1 MGGFSWPSLSIFIVM
16 VAMTFLVL
24 IAVRRYR
31 SRQALMQ
38 RVAELE
44 ALSAAGRSI
53 VAAELDLMSLCELI
67 AQESGQVIDNSTF
80 QIGLF
85 DDHFYEILFWTVNGR
100 SLETPRTF
108 DLNEESGIVGWV
120 RESGAPLLV
129 RDFQKEM
136 PRLPARPRYITETP
150 PRSAIFL
157 PLISGE
163 EVIGVVA
170 AQSLRPSHFSEEDLR
185 RLMILTNQ
193 AAAAIAHAR
202 LFAQQRQRAA
212 QLELVGQIARD
223 VTGAYELREIFEQI
237 VQAAQK
243 MFNFHLVNIFSVDP
257 ETGEAIIEAS
267 SNPQVVSLN
276 ARLKPGQG
284 IIGTAVAQRETIVA
298 NNTDEDPR
306 YLPEINQT
314 TAVTPTKAEIAI
326 PMITD
331 DKVIGVLDVQS
342 PCVNAFTHNEQ
353 VVLAALAAEIAIAIE
368 KARQLS
374 WQREQAWLT
383 AAQLQVAET
392 VGRSGELTEIVTA
405 VTRIT
410 PMLLGLSFCAVL
422 LWDKEQQAYHGG
434 DVFGVSRQFCDWFPR
449 LWLKIG
455 DWGALDA
462 VHVGREP
469 LTTSTPPPW
478 PRKLLGKKDH
488 TGPFTLLPLH
498 TPNDVLGVMIIDDT
512 ADAGAETPFS
522 RRSELLQTILDTSAR
537 TIESACLRI
546 AQQEEAWVNAALLQ
560 TAEAVNS
567 LFDLNEILDTIVR
580 LVPMLVG
587 VESAVVLIWDPER
600 EAFRPGPSYG
610 ISEMS
615 LGLLSTLELEQNE
628 FLTTNTQAGALTPNA
643 PYYTFLLA
651 PWLAKVL
658 GSSHAHAFPL
668 NARGQLVG
676 ALVVG
681 VTGEKERN
689 LSTRRIS
696 ILNGIAHQA
705 ATAVVNNQLYE
716 LAAERTRLEQELT
729 VAREIQ
735 ASLLPYGSPNI
746 PGCQVASFWLAA
758 RQVSGDFYDF
768 IRLEN
773 DQWGII
779 VADVADKGVPAALFM
794 ALSRTVLRTVA
805 LSRQQS
811 PAQVLM
817 RANEILGDE
826 AQSDLFVTVFYG
838 VWNPENKTLTYANG
852 GHNPPLL
859 LDHNGRFHLLGGSGM
874 ALGVLPQITVQQQR
888 VHIHSGDTLIF
899 YTDGVTEAMN
909 EDFDEFG
916 LERLRIAVAAHKKK
930 SAAETVQAITQA
942 IRHHAGDTPQS
953 DDITLVV
960 MKTT

>member
-1 MGGFSWPSLSIFIVM
+1 MSSYVLQAMGGLSGPSLTLFVVI
-16 VAMTFLVL
+16 VAMTLLGL
-24 IAVRRYR
+24 IGVRRYR

-53 VAAELDLMSLCELI
+53 VAAELDLMSLCVLI
-67 AQESGQVIDNSTF
+67 AQECGQVIDNSNF

-85 DDHFYEILFWTVNGR
+85 DDHFYEILFWMVDGR
-100 SLETPRTF
+100 PQDTPRIF
-108 DLNEESGIVGWV
+108 DLSDEGGIVGWV
-120 RESGAPLLV
+120 RQSALPLLV

-136 PRLPARPRYITETP
+136 PRLPARPRYITDTP

-163 EVIGVVA
+163 EVIGVIT

-202 LFAQQRQRAA
+202 LFDQQRQRAA
-212 QLELVGQIARD
+212 QLELVGKIARD
-223 VTGAYELREIFEQI
+223 VTGAYELREMFEKI
-237 VQAAQK
+237 VQATQK
-243 MFNFHLVNIFSVDP
+243 TFNFHLVNIFSVDP
-257 ETGEAIIEAS
+257 QTGEAVIEAS
-267 SNPQVVSLN
+267 SNPQIANLD
-276 ARLKPGQG
+276 ARLQPGQG
-284 IIGTAVAQRETIVA
+284 IIGTAVAQRQTIVA

-314 TAVTPTKAEIAI
+314 TAVPPTKAEIAI
-326 PMITD
+326 PLLAEEQ
-331 DKVIGVLDVQS
+331 VIGVLDVQS
-342 PCVNAFTHNEQ
+342 PSVNAFTHNEQ

-368 KARQLS
+368 KTRQLS

-392 VGRSGELTEIVTA
+392 VGRSGELAEIVTA

-434 DVFGVSRQFCDWFPR
+434 DVFGASRQFGSWFAQ
-449 LWLKIG
+449 LWLQVG

-462 VHVGREP
+462 VHIGREP
-469 LTTSTPPPW
+469 LTTTSPPPW
-478 PRKLLGKKDH
+478 PRKLLGKKEQN
-488 TGPFTLLPLH
+488 GPLTLTLLPLH
-498 TPNDVLGVMIIDDT
+498 TASDILGIMIISDLQ
-512 ADAGAETPFS
+512 ASSPANAFS
-522 RRSELLQTILDTSAR
+522 RRSELLQIILDTSAR
-537 TIESACLRI
+537 AIESACLRI

-587 VESAVVLIWDPER
+587 VESAVVLIWDPDR

-628 FLTTNTQAGALTPNA
+628 FLTTHTQAGTLTPHA
-643 PYYTFLLA
+643 PYYTFPLA

-681 VTGEKERN
+681 VTQARERN
-689 LSTRRIS
+689 LSLRRIS
-696 ILNGIAHQA
+696 ILSGIAHQA

-716 LAAERTRLEQELT
+716 LAAERTRLEQELN

-746 PGCQVASFWLAA
+746 PGCQVASFGWPPA
-758 RQVSGDFYDF
+758 R
-768 IRLEN
+768 
-773 DQWGII
+773 
-779 VADVADKGVPAALFM
+779 
-794 ALSRTVLRTVA
+794 
-805 LSRQQS
+805 
-811 PAQVLM
+811 
-817 RANEILGDE
+817 
-826 AQSDLFVTVFYG
+826 
-838 VWNPENKTLTYANG
+838 
-852 GHNPPLL
+852 
-859 LDHNGRFHLLGGSGM
+859 
-874 ALGVLPQITVQQQR
+874 
-888 VHIHSGDTLIF
+888 
-899 YTDGVTEAMN
+899 
-909 EDFDEFG
+909 
-916 LERLRIAVAAHKKK
+916 
-930 SAAETVQAITQA
+930 SAAISTILSVW
-942 IRHHAGDTPQS
+942 R
-953 DDITLVV
+953 
-960 MKTT
+960 TTSGGLSSPMWPIKVYRQRCSWLSAAPFYARWP